1 MKKRNDEEL
10 DFLREIQNA
19 STEQEL
25 KDKLE
30 NTVYV
35 LEKTINPQKEVDD
48 IVLFMPKSKMLTTIL
63 DCQNEVWEN
72 TFGEQRYSVNIYEIE
87 NVNKV
92 LENIRKTNTLENLE
106 LLGETIIENGFKRNC
121 IKNIEIEDIEKQKDL
136 ENIFNVLEKGFEFL
150 KEKEIFTNFNI
161 SKENGEEKGY
171 FSSMQGYKYGNI
183 KIEIE
188 TNNIK
193 ELIDKTFKYFAIE
206 EFNFK
211 EVEIDDDEKLAIY
224 DEYRNHFDFVI
235 SEEEIQEVINLD
247 DNILS
252 DELKNIN
259 FDINDIKTKND
270 ISKIELKYSNINDNF
285 NKLLTIKSD
294 DKTIIK
300 EVSLPNEEIENDY
313 ISKLLTDKDIGKEFF
328 KNHISETKENQ
339 LKVEYVLEEIT
350 NGLREIAN
358 KENLFY
364 NLEIAKEDYQKLEYN
379 LTVKNSEN
387 EIEKGIKS
395 ENLSNFTKEVFSF
408 IENKGEKISP
418 DFYFGGTKYI
428 ITNLD
433 DLKDTEKSRKFSIKM
448 YNTNLGNDL
457 TEIRVPLSDDK
468 DYILKDFTSE
478 AYTNINIKNLVKDIL
493 TKNYYL
499 EDFDLKGENVYQNIE
514 KVEKKLAS
522 IKNKD
527 IKELEEVSW
536 KEFEDNIIATG
547 FENGLE
553 LKTFNITNQKV
564 KENILGIISEI
575 FEEKT
580 TDEKINL
587 LEKNAKELGLT
598 INEQGKI
605 KEFLEN
611 KYGDN
616 NKNKYENFG
625 STDIEEVYQDNAI
638 NFYHQKHFS
647 VIENTMNEINEIFS
661 KGNLLKDKE
670 IFEEFSELQ
679 SKKIEKSTG
688 MIEKEENLLNLVF
701 VTDIRNQEK
710 YLSDY
715 TNEESRNEKYFKEN
729 FDLEKF
735 NKKLEEIGYHKIS
748 DDKIMK
754 IANNVKLEKC
764 DIILEKDKKNIKE
777 EEIEKITEK
786 EIEY

>member
-35 LEKTINPQKEVDD
+35 LEKTINPQKEIDD

-63 DCQNEVWEN
+63 DCQNEVYQN
-72 TFGEQRYSVNIYEIE
+72 TFGEQRYSANIYELE
-87 NVNKV
+87 NVNKI
-92 LENIRKTNTLENLE
+92 LENIRKTNALENLD

-136 ENIFNVLEKGFEFL
+136 ENVFNVLEKGFEFL
-150 KEKEIFTNFNI
+150 KEKEIFTNFTI

-171 FSSMQGYKYGNI
+171 FSSIQGHKYGNI

-188 TNNIK
+188 TNDIK

-247 DNILS
+247 NNILS
-252 DELKNIN
+252 DELKNIDFN
-259 FDINDIKTKND
+259 INDTKMKND

-294 DKTIIK
+294 GKSIVK

-328 KNHISETKENQ
+328 KNYISETKENQ

-350 NGLREIAN
+350 NGLREITN

-364 NLEIAKEDYQKLEYN
+364 DLEITKEDYQKLEYS
-379 LTVKNSEN
+379 LIVRNSEN
-387 EIEKGIKS
+387 KIEKEIKS
-395 ENLSNFTKEVFSF
+395 DNLVNFTKEVFSF

-418 DFYFGGTKYI
+418 DFYFGETKYI

-499 EDFDLKGENVYQNIE
+499 EDFNFKGENVYQNIE
-514 KVEKKLAS
+514 KTEKKLVS
-522 IKNKD
+522 IKNKE
-527 IKELEEVSW
+527 IKE
-536 KEFEDNIIATG
+536 F
-547 FENGLE
+547 
-553 LKTFNITNQKV
+553 
-564 KENILGIISEI
+564 

-587 LEKNAKELGLT
+587 LEKN
-598 INEQGKI
+598 
-605 KEFLEN
+605 
-611 KYGDN
+611 
-616 NKNKYENFG
+616 
-625 STDIEEVYQDNAI
+625 
-638 NFYHQKHFS
+638 
-647 VIENTMNEINEIFS
+647 
-661 KGNLLKDKE
+661 
-670 IFEEFSELQ
+670 
-679 SKKIEKSTG
+679 
-688 MIEKEENLLNLVF
+688 
-701 VTDIRNQEK
+701 
-710 YLSDY
+710 
-715 TNEESRNEKYFKEN
+715 
-729 FDLEKF
+729 
-735 NKKLEEIGYHKIS
+735 
-748 DDKIMK
+748 
-754 IANNVKLEKC
+754 
-764 DIILEKDKKNIKE
+764 
-777 EEIEKITEK
+777 
-786 EIEY
+786 